1 MGACVCMNECGD
13 DVKSGIYG
21 KGVLSPPN
29 LRVREMATCG
39 PEVGQK
45 EENPCLTG
53 ILQRKSGG

>member
-1 MGACVCMNECGD
+1 MMSSLVSMGKE
-13 DVKSGIYG
+13 SFP
-21 KGVLSPPN
+21 PPN